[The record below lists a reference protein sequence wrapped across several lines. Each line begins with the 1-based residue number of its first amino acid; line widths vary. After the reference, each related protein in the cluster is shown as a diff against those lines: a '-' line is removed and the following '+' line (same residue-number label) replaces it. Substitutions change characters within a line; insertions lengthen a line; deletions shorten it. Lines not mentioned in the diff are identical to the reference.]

1 MKNTTLPIKYVSHQD
16 FVKMLQ
22 YTVIAEI
29 EGTFE
34 EQIKR
39 INNDIQSHKE
49 IYHFVPLWLYR
60 EKEIY
65 IKEWRFAWEC
75 SRCICVDV
83 STGEISYPDKYKH
96 LVERSAI

>member
-1 MKNTTLPIKYVSHQD
+1 MKNSTLPIKYISHQD

-39 INNDIQSHKE
+39 INNDIQAHKE
-49 IYHFVPLWLYR
+49 IYHFVPLCLYR
-60 EKEIY
+60 EKGDY
-65 IKEWRFAWEC
+65 IK
-75 SRCICVDV
+75 
-83 STGEISYPDKYKH
+83 
-96 LVERSAI
+96 